1 MSTMPEGAEP
11 RGELAH
17 SREIE
22 PTEHWQALLDEVEGL
37 GRVVVAYSGGVDST
51 LLAKVAHDLLGENAL
66 AVLAV
71 SPSLAADERAEAPRL
86 AELIGI
92 RYLEIETTE
101 TEDPRYSANSGD
113 RCYWCKSHLFEGLE
127 DLRRAAP
134 ELAPDA
140 VFAYGATA
148 DDLGDHRPGMRAAA
162 EAGVAAPLVDAGLGK
177 EEIREASRRLG
188 LPTWD
193 KPALACLA
201 SRVAYG
207 TTVTPQRLARVDAA
221 ERAVRRLGFR
231 QVRVRDLGGRARVE
245 IDPVELPRAREAEAE
260 IVRVVRHCG
269 FTRVLLDPEGYR
281 SGKLNDAL
289 GEEPRAADD
298 RKDSEA

>member
-1 MSTMPEGAEP
+1 MSTMPEGTGT

-22 PTEHWQALLDEVEGL
+22 PTEHWPALLDEIEGL

-92 RYLEIETTE
+92 RYLEIETGE
-101 TEDPRYSANSGD
+101 ADDPRYSANSGD

-134 ELAPDA
+134 ELAPDSI
-140 VFAYGATA
+140 FTYGATA

-177 EEIREASRRLG
+177 DEIREASRRLG

-207 TTVTPQRLARVDAA
+207 TTVTPQRLARVDSA
-221 ERAVRRLGFR
+221 ERAVRKLGFR
-231 QVRVRDLGGRARVE
+231 QVRVRDLGERARVE
-245 IDPVELPRAREAEAE
+245 VDPAELSKALGLEEE
-260 IVRVVRHCG
+260 IVRVVRHSG

-289 GEEPRAADD
+289 ESAPEG
-298 RKDSEA
+298 KDPTT